1 MYSWK
6 AIRIACT
13 ILLLLPIVHVVY
25 LVSRDTLETLDAS
38 PDAWAREISDYAAT
52 DTKGKL
58 PQNPIVVIGGH
69 RVKLWP
75 DLAEL
80 LAPRPVLMRGVGDA
94 IVEDITANYSRLVG
108 FYQPETLVL
117 LPSNSEFHIRDSK
130 SAEALVAAIKELA
143 KLDGSY
149 EITQRF
155 YIFAPLKTPLHPS
168 DDTEIDRTTELLR
181 AWADRDPRL
190 IIIDANPLLA
200 GADGKPRPE
209 FYRAD
214 GVNLNEHGYLRLSL
228 LLQAQIEANALQ
240 GQSVAGTP

>member
-1 MYSWK
+1 MYSRK
-6 AIRIACT
+6 ASRIACT

-38 PDAWAREISDYAAT
+38 ADAWAREISAYAAT
-52 DTKGKL
+52 DAKGKL
-58 PQNPIVVIGGH
+58 PRTPIVVVGGH

-75 DLAEL
+75 DLADL
-80 LAPRPVLMRGVGDA
+80 LAPHPVLMRGVGDA
-94 IVEDITANYSRLVG
+94 LVEDITANYSRLG
-108 FYQPETLVL
+108 GLYQPDTLVL
-117 LPSNSEFHIRDSK
+117 LPSNSEFQIRVNK
-130 SAEALVAAIKELA
+130 SAEGLVAAIKALA

-155 YIFAPLKTPLHPS
+155 YIFAPLKTPLHPR
-168 DDTEIDRTTELLR
+168 DDTEIDRATELLR

-209 FYRAD
+209 FYRSD

-228 LLQAQIEANALQ
+228 LLQQQLERSISNTQ
-240 GQSVAGTP
+240 